1 MYSDYY
7 GLTGRPFQITPDPK
21 FYFDTQTHR
30 KAMAYLSYGLSQGE
44 GFIII
49 TGDVGAGKTTLVG
62 HLMESIDRATL
73 VTGKIV
79 TTQLDGDALL
89 RMVATAFGIFV
100 QAQDKAALLT
110 AIEAFLRQQHKD
122 GRRALLIVDEA
133 QNLSISALE
142 ELRMLSNFQADAQA
156 LLQIFLL
163 AQPEFRDKISF
174 SAELE
179 QLRQRVIATHHL
191 EPMAQ
196 EELPS
201 YVEHRL
207 ALCGWQGRP
216 IFTPAAYDLMYEYSG
231 GVPRRL
237 NNLAS
242 RILLLGALDERNDI
256 DADLVQDVI
265 EDLRK
270 DNTPTTGPK
279 PQLQSQGDFSGI
291 GPLAAS
297 ALIPILQNISLG
309 NMGDSPWVQRLE
321 NLEACVHSHDQSLKE
336 IIDLLSFWAENAP
349 SISHGEHETTALQ
362 QRQ

>member
-7 GLTGRPFQITPDPK
+7 GLNGRPFQITPDPR

-62 HLMESIDRATL
+62 HLMESIDRAAL

-89 RMVATAFGIFV
+89 RMVATAFGLQQ
-100 QAQDKAALLT
+100 QACDKASLLT
-110 AIEAFLRQQHKD
+110 AIETFLRQQHKD

-142 ELRMLSNFQADAQA
+142 ELRMLSNYQVDAQA

-163 AQPEFRDKISF
+163 AQPEFRDQISL
-174 SAELE
+174 SPELE

-196 EELPS
+196 EELPA
-201 YVEHRL
+201 YIEHRL
-207 ALCGWQGRP
+207 SLCGWQGRP
-216 IFTPAAYDLMYEYSG
+216 IFTAAAYDLMYDYSG

-242 RILLLGALDERNDI
+242 RILLLGALEERAEIDVDI
-256 DADLVQDVI
+256 VQNVI
-265 EDLRK
+265 DDLRK

-279 PQLQSQGDFSGI
+279 PRLQASGDFSGI

-297 ALIPILQNISLG
+297 ALLPILQNIHYGSLA
-309 NMGDSPWVQRLE
+309 DSHMAQKLARLE
-321 NLEACVHSHDQSLKE
+321 ARIETHDQSLRE

-349 SISHGEHETTALQ
+349 PLVSHTQDAPVLHRPQ
-362 QRQ
+362 